1 MYFMYDRYKNSTRST
16 MHNEDNYHT
25 KLGPTYDSIRAQLL
39 INNQQRTWD
48 MIQHISTVEIAT
60 LAAWFYLYD
69 KNELF
74 ISAWLILFSIA
85 IVYALFLSIL
95 RYSLL
100 MQDASASLDRGTR
113 IYLSSNMAFKKRHIP
128 RAATISKAIPIITI
142 TFNFIILIFNIYK
155 ISCHS

>member
-1 MYFMYDRYKNSTRST
+1 
-16 MHNEDNYHT
+16 MHNEDNYQT

-74 ISAWLILFSIA
+74 ISAGLILFSIA
-85 IVYALFLSIL
+85 IVFSLLLSIV

-100 MQDASASLDRGTR
+100 MQDASASLNRNTN
-113 IYLSSNMAFKKRHIP
+113 IYLSSSMSFKNAHIP

-142 TFNFIILIFNIYK
+142 AFNFIVLIFNIYK